1 MLGFKDKAAI
11 IWIVTK
17 IKAVTTSHNNLNQM
31 VMNNHFTTNLN
42 ATSAQ
47 DLVDEKG
54 NTILADWSYDVA
66 SGEVGTDWI
75 YKIKE
80 NARKTSD
87 RIRSIA

>member
-1 MLGFKDKAAI
+1 MLGFKDKAALN
-11 IWIVTK
+11 WIVTK

-54 NTILADWSYDVA
+54 NTILADWAYEVA
-66 SGEVGTDWI
+66 SGEVGTDWT
-75 YKIKE
+75 YKVKE
-80 NARKTSD
+80 E
-87 RIRSIA
+87 

>member
-11 IWIVTK
+11 NWIVTK

-47 DLVDEKG
+47 NLVDEKG
-54 NTILADWSYDVA
+54 NTILADWSYEVA
-66 SGEVGTDWI
+66 SGEVGKDWT
-75 YKIKE
+75 YKVKE
-80 NARKTSD
+80 E
-87 RIRSIA
+87 

>member
-11 IWIVTK
+11 NWIVTK
-17 IKAVTTSHNNLNQM
+17 IWAVTMSHNNLNQM

-54 NTILADWSYDVA
+54 NTILADWSYEVA
-66 SGEVGTDWI
+66 SGEVGTDWT
-75 YKIKE
+75 YKVKE
-80 NARKTSD
+80 E
-87 RIRSIA
+87 

>member
-11 IWIVTK
+11 NWIVTK

-47 DLVDEKG
+47 DLVSEKG
-54 NTILADWSYDVA
+54 NIILADWSYEVA
-66 SGEVGTDWI
+66 SGEVGTDWK
-75 YKIKE
+75 YKVKE
-80 NARKTSD
+80 E
-87 RIRSIA
+87 

>member
-11 IWIVTK
+11 NWIVTK

-54 NTILADWSYDVA
+54 NIILADWSYEVA
-66 SGEVGTDWI
+66 IGEVGKDWK
-75 YKIKE
+75 YKVKE
-80 NARKTSD
+80 E
-87 RIRSIA
+87 

>member
-11 IWIVTK
+11 NWIVTK

-47 DLVDEKG
+47 ELVDEKG
-54 NTILADWSYDVA
+54 NPILADWSYEVD
-66 SGEVGTDWI
+66 SGQVGTDWK
-75 YKIKE
+75 YKVKE
-80 NARKTSD
+80 E
-87 RIRSIA
+87 

>member
-11 IWIVTK
+11 NWIVTK
-17 IKAVTTSHNNLNQM
+17 IKAVTTSHNALNQM

-54 NTILADWSYDVA
+54 NAILADWSYEVA
-66 SGEVGTDWI
+66 SREVGTDWK
-75 YKIKE
+75 YKVKE
-80 NARKTSD
+80 E
-87 RIRSIA
+87 

>member
-11 IWIVTK
+11 NWIVTK

-47 DLVDEKG
+47 ELVDEKG
-54 NTILADWSYDVA
+54 NTILADWSYEVA
-66 SGEVGTDWI
+66 SEEVGTDWT
-75 YKIKE
+75 YKVKE
-80 NARKTSD
+80 E
-87 RIRSIA
+87 

>member
-11 IWIVTK
+11 NWIVTK
-17 IKAVTTSHNNLNQM
+17 IKAVTTSHNALNQM

-47 DLVDEKG
+47 NLVDEKG
-54 NTILADWSYDVA
+54 NTILADWAYEVA
-66 SGEVGTDWI
+66 SGEVGTDWK

-80 NARKTSD
+80 E
-87 RIRSIA
+87 

>member
-11 IWIVTK
+11 SWIVTK
-17 IKAVTTSHNNLNQM
+17 IKAVTTSHKNLNQM
-31 VMNNHFTTNLN
+31 VLNNHFTTNLN

-54 NTILADWSYDVA
+54 NTILADWSYEVA
-66 SGEVGTDWI
+66 SGEVGTDWA

-80 NARKTSD
+80 E
-87 RIRSIA
+87 

>member
-11 IWIVTK
+11 NWIVTK

-47 DLVDEKG
+47 ELVDEKG
-54 NTILADWSYDVA
+54 NAILADWSYEVA
-66 SGEVGTDWI
+66 SGEVGKDWK

-80 NARKTSD
+80 E
-87 RIRSIA
+87 

>member
-11 IWIVTK
+11 NWIVTK

-54 NTILADWSYDVA
+54 NTILADWSYEVA
-66 SGEVGTDWI
+66 SGEVGTDWT

-80 NARKTSD
+80 E
-87 RIRSIA
+87 

>member
-11 IWIVTK
+11 NWIVTK
-17 IKAVTTSHNNLNQM
+17 IKAVTTSHNALNQM
-31 VMNNHFTTNLN
+31 VMNNHFATNLN

-54 NTILADWSYDVA
+54 NTILADWSYEVE
-66 SGEVGTDWI
+66 SGTVGTDWN

-80 NARKTSD
+80 E
-87 RIRSIA
+87 

>member
-11 IWIVTK
+11 NWIVTK

-54 NTILADWSYDVA
+54 NKILADWSYEVA
-66 SGEVGTDWI
+66 SGEVGSDWT
-75 YKIKE
+75 YKVKE
-80 NARKTSD
+80 E
-87 RIRSIA
+87 

>member
-11 IWIVTK
+11 NWIVTK

-47 DLVDEKG
+47 VLTDEKG
-54 NTILADWSYDVA
+54 NTILADWSYEVA
-66 SGEVGTDWI
+66 SGEVGTDWT

-80 NARKTSD
+80 E
-87 RIRSIA
+87 

>member
-11 IWIVTK
+11 NWIVTK

-54 NTILADWSYDVA
+54 NIILADWSYEVA
-66 SGEVGTDWI
+66 SGEVGTDWT
-75 YKIKE
+75 YKVKE
-80 NARKTSD
+80 E
-87 RIRSIA
+87 

>member
-1 MLGFKDKAAI
+1 MLGFKDKASI
-11 IWIVTK
+11 NWIVTK

-42 ATSAQ
+42 ATNAQ

-54 NTILADWSYDVA
+54 NTILADWSYEVA
-66 SGEVGTDWI
+66 SGEVGTDWT

-80 NARKTSD
+80 E
-87 RIRSIA
+87 

>member
-11 IWIVTK
+11 NWIVTK

-54 NTILADWSYDVA
+54 NTILTDWSYEVA
-66 SGEVGTDWI
+66 SGEVGTDWK

-80 NARKTSD
+80 E
-87 RIRSIA
+87 

>member
-1 MLGFKDKAAI
+1 MLGFKDNAAI
-11 IWIVTK
+11 NWIVTK

-42 ATSAQ
+42 ATSVQ

-54 NTILADWSYDVA
+54 NTILADWSYEVA
-66 SGEVGTDWI
+66 SGEVGTDWK

-80 NARKTSD
+80 E
-87 RIRSIA
+87 

>member
-11 IWIVTK
+11 NWIVTK
-17 IKAVTTSHNNLNQM
+17 IKAVTTSHNALNQM

-54 NTILADWSYDVA
+54 NTILADWSYEVE
-66 SGEVGTDWI
+66 SGTVGTDWN

-80 NARKTSD
+80 E
-87 RIRSIA
+87 

>member
-11 IWIVTK
+11 NWIVTK

-47 DLVDEKG
+47 ELVDEKG
-54 NTILADWSYDVA
+54 NPILADWSYEVD
-66 SGEVGTDWI
+66 SGEVGTDWK
-75 YKIKE
+75 YKVKE
-80 NARKTSD
+80 E
-87 RIRSIA
+87 